1 MLIPERRRR
10 ELKKEKGFKSTG
22 KLKEPAGPGGNS
34 YGRDGA
40 REREREREWERFR
53 GANIPGRGNS
63 WSGWEEGKQ
72 ERKTSREGRR
82 DRGRDV
88 GREER
93 RRREETRAE
102 VSQPGEGAAVSE
114 RELTRRVRLDFQSS

>member
-1 MLIPERRRR
+1 M
-10 ELKKEKGFKSTG
+10 
-22 KLKEPAGPGGNS
+22 
-34 YGRDGA
+34 
-40 REREREREWERFR
+40 R

-63 WSGWEEGKQ
+63 WSGREEGKQ
-72 ERKTSREGRR
+72 ERKTRREGRR

-88 GREER
+88 GREGR

-102 VSQPGEGAAVSE
+102 VSQPGEGAAALSE